1 MSKIK
6 IFNDPVYGFVR
17 IPQDIIFRLI
27 DHPWFQ
33 RLRRIQQLGLTHLVY
48 PGALH
53 TRFHHAIGA
62 FHLLTM
68 ALDNLKSKGVEITDA
83 ECEAVSIAV
92 LLHDIGHGP
101 FSHALENV
109 LVRGIHHEE
118 ITLRMMEELNL
129 EFDGRLSLTIRIF
142 KGEYHKKF
150 LHQLVS
156 SQLDTD
162 RLDYL
167 RRDSFYT
174 GVIEGFIGV
183 DRIIQMMDVANN
195 NLVIEV
201 KGIYSIEKFLLAR
214 RLMYWQVY
222 LHKTVLSAEQML
234 INIMERAR
242 ILALSGADLFATPAL
257 SYFLHQEINRERIL
271 MDSETLSTF
280 AALDDADVMASVK
293 TWVNHPD
300 PVLSGLC
307 HRLINRHLLK
317 ISLANNPY
325 PVDLIE
331 NLRNIFSE
339 QQGITLAEASFFIFS
354 DQVANTAYTAD
365 DIQINIQLKD
375 GSIKDIAMVSD
386 QYDLN
391 ILSRKVTKYY
401 LCYPAS
407 LKAQIQ
413 AYENKNK

>member
-17 IPQDIIFRLI
+17 VPQDIIFQLI

-33 RLRRIQQLGLTHLVY
+33 RLRRIKQLGLTHLVY

-62 FHLLTM
+62 YHLMNM
-68 ALDNLKSKGVEITDA
+68 ALDSLRSKGVAISGE

-101 FSHALENV
+101 FSHALEGK
-109 LVRGIHHEE
+109 LIQDIHHEE
-118 ITLRMMEELNL
+118 VTLMMMEKLN
-129 EFDGRLSLTIRIF
+129 EQFNGRLSLAIEIF
-142 KGEYHKKF
+142 KGNYPKEF

-156 SQLDTD
+156 SQLDVD

-174 GVIEGFIGV
+174 GVIEGSIGV
-183 DRIIQMMDVANN
+183 DRIIQMMDVADN
-195 NLVIEV
+195 NLVIEA

-234 INIMERAR
+234 VKIIDRAR
-242 ILALSGADLFATPAL
+242 ELCKRGESLFATPAF
-257 SYFLHQEINRERIL
+257 SYFLCGEIDREAFQN
-271 MDSETLSTF
+271 DSETLSTF
-280 AALDDADVMASVK
+280 AALDDVDVLASVK
-293 TWVNHPD
+293 TWANHSD
-300 PVLSGLC
+300 LILSDLC
-307 HRLINRHLLK
+307 SRLINRQLLK
-317 ISLANNPY
+317 ISLSNDPFHGTQINAARQA
-325 PVDLIE
+325 L
-331 NLRNIFSE
+331 SE
-339 QQGITLAEASFFIFS
+339 QTGIPFGETDYFIYS
-354 DQVANTAYTAD
+354 DKVANTTYAAD
-365 DIQINIQLKD
+365 DIKINIQLKD
-375 GSIKDIAMVSD
+375 GSVKDIAEVSD

-391 ILSRKVTKYY
+391 TLTRKVTKYY
-401 LCYPAS
+401 LCYPAQFTAII
-407 LKAQIQ
+407 K
-413 AYENKNK
+413 ENETHG